1 MKNILIPTLFILLI
15 NNSSA
20 QSKKDIRK
28 YNIKVEIETIQEG
41 NATYKSEQTIYDN
54 NGNEIEWIKY
64 NKDGSIKRKRI
75 FKYDKKNNLIEEQ
88 EYEGTQLVKK
98 IVYTYN
104 NFDEKTSVITYD
116 NNNQILKK
124 EIYTYNNKGLKA
136 EKKVYDKND
145 KLIATHTYQYY
156 SGKNK
161 SESKN
166 E

>member
-1 MKNILIPTLFILLI
+1 MKKLLVIFIIFQTIPF
-15 NNSSA
+15 SA

-28 YNIKVEIETIQEG
+28 YNIRVEIETIQEG
-41 NATYKSEQTIYDN
+41 NTTYKSEQTIYNN
-54 NGNEIEWIKY
+54 NGDRVEWIKY
-64 NKDGSIKRKRI
+64 NKDGDIKRKRI

-88 EYEGTQLVKK
+88 EYEGTKLVKK

-104 NFDEKTSVITYD
+104 NFDEKISAVTYD
-116 NNNQILKK
+116 NNNQIIKK

-145 KLIATHTYQYY
+145 NLIMTHIYQYH
-156 SGKNK
+156 SEKNK
-161 SESKN
+161 PKDKN